1 MSSPPLGEP
10 GHRAGLLFQA
20 AGSFVRGLA
29 LASGP
34 GPGFA
39 SVRPRRIRLCN
50 LAILSWPAVARG
62 ERIGGGPVYH
72 ARLTELECL
81 AGPSAPRLVSP
92 HLGSELTPAQLRA
105 CRAAQ
110 PTRADVTAPHSCETV
125 APTSG
130 SELALKSR
138 SATQESTNRLQN
150 KIYDVSNPP
159 ADRLCTKSVEIEES
173 STQLWKHRLR
183 SHSGAARGQNNF
195 MDRQRREP

>member
-1 MSSPPLGEP
+1 MSSPPLSEP

-20 AGSFVRGLA
+20 AGSFVSGLA

-81 AGPSAPRLVSP
+81 AGPSAPRSSR
-92 HLGSELTPAQLRA
+92 HILGPSSLRA
-105 CRAAQ
+105 IKSVPSGAA
-110 PTRADVTAPHSCETV
+110 TRADVTAPHSCETV

-130 SELALKSR
+130 SELALKFR
-138 SATQESTNRLQN
+138 SATSTLKCRTNAAS
-150 KIYDVSNPP
+150 K
-159 ADRLCTKSVEIEES
+159 
-173 STQLWKHRLR
+173 LR
-183 SHSGAARGQNNF
+183 SWVEGLTSSIFLSLESARETPNAESGEKA
-195 MDRQRREP
+195 